1 MPTVFVPPQ
10 LRRLTGDI
18 QQIGIEART
27 VSEAVQALEQKFPG
41 VQERLLQDDNL
52 RPGLSV
58 SVDGKVSGLGLYQKV
73 LPDSEI
79 HFIPA
84 IGGG

>member
-27 VSEAVQALEQKFPG
+27 VREAVQALEQKFPG